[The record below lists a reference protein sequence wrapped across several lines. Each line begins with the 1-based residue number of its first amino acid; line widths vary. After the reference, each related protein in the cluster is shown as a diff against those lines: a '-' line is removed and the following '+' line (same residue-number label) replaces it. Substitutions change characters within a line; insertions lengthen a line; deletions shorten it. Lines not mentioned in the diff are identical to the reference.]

1 MQIRS
6 AKLLEQSR
14 AVADDAAAAGRGDAA
29 GALGIGGRFAAEL
42 AVEAREGDDDKAGSV
57 SLRSRIFAGC
67 DFYVN
72 GYTGTR
78 IGDMELKKLLAVHG
92 GNVRQLPSATV
103 THIITGVLSA
113 TKAQK
118 VLVGAT
124 HGRKK
129 KVVRVDWVLD
139 SVKAGKRL
147 GEAAYGVIA
156 NEGQPT
162 LASSFGWAA
171 RKRAG
176 LGSQDADK

>member
-1 MQIRS
+1 M
-6 AKLLEQSR
+6 EQSR
-14 AVADDAAAAGRGDAA
+14 AVADDNQELKAGG
-29 GALGIGGRFAAEL
+29 GVGIGGRFAAEL
-42 AVEAREGDDDKAGSV
+42 AADPQETEAGPPT
-57 SLRSRIFAGC
+57 LRSRIFAGC

-103 THIITGVLSA
+103 THIVTGVLSA
-113 TKAQK
+113 SKAQK
-118 VLVGAT
+118 ILDGAT